1 MQALAA
7 QKVLETG
14 VAAAVFAAVFMAG
27 GRLYPLRGVIKDQRS
42 VLSASSGVA
51 VAYVFVHVL
60 PELSGARETFI
71 ASTSLPTQLDG
82 MVVYVFALVGF
93 LFFYSLDHLSR
104 VARQAVGEGRR
115 RVPNVNIK
123 VGSFAA
129 YVCLISYLLVNNLEN
144 SPLASA
150 LYAVAMAVHFL
161 TFDHAFR
168 EEDGD
173 GYRRRGHYILAAAA
187 LAGWS
192 VGLLVAL
199 PRDVLALMLGFLSGG
214 VLVNSAIVELPS
226 DKGGRLVPFLAGSI
240 LYTMVL
246 VPLG

>member
-14 VAAAVFAAVFMAG
+14 VAAAVFATVFMAG
-27 GRLYPLRGVIKDQRS
+27 GRLNPLSGVIKDQRS
-42 VLSASSGVA
+42 VLSLSSGIA

-71 ASTSLPTQLDG
+71 ASTSLPTQFDG

-104 VARQAVGEGRR
+104 VARQAAAEGKP
-115 RVPNVNIK
+115 VLDVNIK

-129 YVCLISYLLVNNLEN
+129 YVWLVSYLLVNNLEN

-168 EEDGD
+168 AEDGD
-173 GYRRRGHYILAAAA
+173 SYRRRGQYILAAAA
-187 LAGWS
+187 LVGWL